1 MRSGSFGGPPG
12 AARRFPGGRKPGAGG
27 MSNMGSAGGMSGM
40 SGMGSMSGMSSA
52 GGVSD
57 MSSAGGMGS
66 TGGMSNMCGRQKKK
80 GKALCESLP
89 LSMFFR

>member
-1 MRSGSFGGPPG
+1 MGGV
-12 AARRFPGGRKPGAGG
+12 
-27 MSNMGSAGGMSGM
+27 
-40 SGMGSMSGMSSA
+40 SGMGSMGSMGGMGSMSSA

-57 MSSAGGMGS
+57 MS
-66 TGGMSNMCGRQKKK
+66 GRQKKK